1 MLQHELNMDFNY
13 VPITYG
19 EIKEGQG
26 DPIPQNTQ
34 KYKMVK
40 QATPDD
46 LAVCDVLVRMGQKK
60 RCFNAKI
67 AWEDKVLQSLTAKF
81 DYTRG
86 TEVEKLSKLDIIHAQ
101 TFPEDYDFMCGSCT
115 GVCYICGMSV
125 PPVMI
130 KRIVTRLIESGVFG

>member
-1 MLQHELNMDFNY
+1 MLQHEINMDFNY

-19 EIKEGQG
+19 EIKEGCG

-34 KYKMVK
+34 KYKVVK
-40 QATPDD
+40 QATKDD
-46 LAVCDVLVRMGQKK
+46 LSVSDVLVRLGEKK

-86 TEVEKLSKLDIIHAQ
+86 TEVEKISKMDIIHAQ
-101 TFPEDYDFMCGSCT
+101 TFPEDYDFMCDSCT
-115 GVCYICGMSV
+115 GVCYVCGMSV
-125 PPVMI
+125 PPIMI
-130 KRIVTRLIESGVFG
+130 KRIVTRLMESGVFN

>member
-1 MLQHELNMDFNY
+1 MLQNELDMDFNY
-13 VPITYG
+13 APITYG
-19 EIKEGQG
+19 EIKEGKG
-26 DPIPQNTQ
+26 DPLPQNTQ
-34 KYKMVK
+34 KYRMVK

-46 LAVCDVLVRMGQKK
+46 LAVCDVLVRLGEKK

-86 TEVEKLSKLDIIHAQ
+86 TEVEKLSKQDIIHAQ
-101 TFPEDYDFMCGSCT
+101 TFPEDYDFMSDSCT
-115 GVCYICGMSV
+115 GVCYVCGMSV

-130 KRIVTRLIESGVFG
+130 KRIVTRLIESNVFN

>member
-1 MLQHELNMDFNY
+1 MLQNELDMDFNY
-13 VPITYG
+13 APIVYG
-19 EIKEGQG
+19 EIKEGRG

-40 QATPDD
+40 QATPED
-46 LAVCDVLVRMGQKK
+46 LAVCDVLVRLGQKK

-67 AWEDKVLQSLTAKF
+67 AWEDKVLQALTAKF
-81 DYTRG
+81 DYARG
-86 TEVEKLSKLDIIHAQ
+86 TEAEKLSKLDIIHAS
-101 TFPEDYDFMCGSCT
+101 TFPEDYDFLCGSST

-130 KRIVTRLIESGVFG
+130 KRVVLRLIESGVFS